1 MPFLYQNGIFS
12 LKEPYVLL
20 FLPFKNHSLPLPNP
34 NQSWL
39 GFGLT
44 EIPSLE
50 WAKNLNVITPW
61 RPDFLKFSNAQFHCT
76 PQIDRTFTYDGALLR
91 LSKYRGFNQNCFLDL
106 LECVKP
112 GGWIVIGGN
121 KTAGAASMMKW
132 IKTFVP
138 VTDKFSKNHGL
149 VFWLQVPQ
157 KIEKQNIEQLRSP
170 PLTFENKFQTT
181 SGMFSHGRID
191 PGSAALAFHM
201 RTIICG
207 KTADFGAGWGFLSYE
222 ALEQSEKLTTL
233 DLYEAD
239 YNALKAAK
247 EHLKH
252 KTASCPIHFYW
263 HDLVHEPITDLYD
276 TIISNPPF
284 HTQQTT
290 DISLGQNFIIKAAKY
305 LKPGGNLLLVAN
317 RHLPYETLLKD
328 IFRTVLIHEEA
339 HGFKVIEARR

>member
-1 MPFLYQNGIFS
+1 M
-12 LKEPYVLL
+12 KEPYVLL

-34 NQSWL
+34 SQSWL

-44 EIPSLE
+44 EIPAPE
-50 WAKNLNVITPW
+50 WVQNLKVITSW
-61 RPDFLKFSNAQFHCT
+61 RPDFLKFANAQFHCA
-76 PQIDRTFTYDGALLR
+76 PQIDKTFTYDGALLR

-112 GGWIVIGGN
+112 GGWIIIGGN

-132 IKTFVP
+132 VKTFVP
-138 VTDKFSKNHGL
+138 VTDKLSKNHGL

-157 KIEKQNIEQLRSP
+157 QIERQNIAQLRSS

-201 RTIICG
+201 RKIISG
-207 KTADFGAGWGFLSYE
+207 KTADFGAGWGFLSYA
-222 ALEQSEKLTTL
+222 ALEQNEKLTAL

-239 YNALKAAK
+239 YNALRAAK
-247 EHLKH
+247 QHLKH

-263 HDLVHEPITDLYD
+263 HDLVCEPITDLYD

-290 DISLGQNFIIKAAKY
+290 DISLGQHFIIKAAKY

-328 IFRTVLIHEEA
+328 IFHKVLIHEKA

>member
-1 MPFLYQNGIFS
+1 M
-12 LKEPYVLL
+12 LL
-20 FLPFKNHSLPLPNP
+20 FLPFENHSLPLPNS

-39 GFGLT
+39 SFGLI
-44 EIPSLE
+44 EIPAPE
-50 WAKNLNVITPW
+50 WAQKLKVVTPW
-61 RPDFLKFSNAQFHCT
+61 RPDFLKFANAQFHCS
-76 PQIDRTFTYDGALLR
+76 PQIDKTFTYDGALLH
-91 LSKYRGFNQNCFLDL
+91 LSKYRGLNQNCFLDL

-132 IKTFVP
+132 VKTLAP
-138 VTDKFSKNHGL
+138 IADKLSKNHGL

-157 KIEKQNIEQLRSP
+157 QIERQNIAQLRLP

-191 PGSAALAFHM
+191 PGSAALALHM
-201 RTIICG
+201 CKVISG
-207 KTADFGAGWGFLSYE
+207 KTADFGAGWGFLSYV
-222 ALEQSEKLTTL
+222 ALERSEKLTTL

-239 YNALKAAK
+239 YNALSAAK
-247 EHLKH
+247 QHLKH
-252 KTASCPIHFYW
+252 ITAPCPIHFYW

-284 HTQQTT
+284 HTQHIT
-290 DISLGQNFIIKAAKY
+290 DVSLGKHFIINAAKY

-317 RHLPYETLLKD
+317 RHLPYETLLKS
-328 IFRTVLIHEEA
+328 IFRTVFIHEKV
-339 HGFKVIEARR
+339 HGFKIIEARR